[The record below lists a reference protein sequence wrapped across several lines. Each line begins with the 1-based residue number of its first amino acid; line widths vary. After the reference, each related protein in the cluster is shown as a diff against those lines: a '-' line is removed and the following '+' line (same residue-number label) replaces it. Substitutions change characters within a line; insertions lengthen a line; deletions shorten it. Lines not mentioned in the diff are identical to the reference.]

1 MSKIVWQI
9 FLSGACVC
17 SQSAAYAQKGVKPPP
32 APIFTSNGQLQ
43 YTPDSLGNRIPDFSY
58 CGYAAGEQV
67 IPMAAVKVVVPVSD
81 GDATGRIQSAINYVS
96 RLPMG
101 KDGLRGAVLLEK
113 GTYSVSGSLV
123 LNVSGVVLRGQGF
136 GEEGTKLVGAGLDRH
151 TLIRIQGQHDLA
163 MKAAVNVTDRY
174 VPVNARTL
182 QVAAGHGFKAGD
194 EVMITR
200 PSTAAW
206 IDVLG
211 TDHFGGGITSLGW
224 KPGQRDLQWYRKVVS
239 VKGDV
244 LEFDA
249 PLTTALDQQ
258 YGGATV
264 ASFTWPNRITQC
276 GVEGIQL
283 ISDYDKNNV
292 KDEAHRWMAITLD
305 DVQDAWVRQVVFKHF
320 AGSAVAVY
328 DGASRITVE
337 DCQSLQPVSEIGG
350 ERRNTF
356 FTTGQQVLFQRCYAE
371 YGMHDFATGF
381 CAAGP
386 TAFVQCE
393 SKLPYSFS
401 GGIDSWAAGVLFDV
415 VNVDGQAIS
424 YLNRGQDGQGAGWN
438 VANGVLWNCSAARID
453 CYKPP
458 TANNWA
464 LGSWSQ
470 FAGDG
475 YWGESNNSI
484 QPRSLYYGQLKRRIG
499 AAVDARVQVMP
510 VESEAS
516 SSPTVAVAQQ
526 LTQQSVAPART
537 LSAFISEAA
546 ARQPLAVTTAGVI
559 NVNELRTAHTP
570 TITYY
575 DPLVVRQGKLVRGER
590 LVAGLRNEQ
599 PWWNGSARRYALGKM
614 KPAISRYVPGKTGL
628 GLTDDLDQMTD
639 SMKLAH
645 VLVFDHNYGL
655 WYERRRD
662 DHERIRRMDGDVWA
676 PYYEL
681 PFARSGGN
689 ETAWD
694 GLSKYD
700 LTKYNPWYWNRL
712 QQFARLADQ
721 KGLVL
726 VQQHYFQHNII
737 EAGAHYADFP
747 WRPANN
753 INNTGFPEPVP
764 YAGDK
769 RIFMAEQFYDTTHPV
784 RRALHKAFIRQSL
797 NNFANNSGVIH
808 QISAEYTGP
817 LHFVQFWLD
826 EIAAW
831 ERETGKHP
839 LISLST
845 TKDVQDA
852 ILADP
857 IRAAVVDLIDICYWH
872 YQADGSAYAPQGGQQ
887 LAPRQHARLLK
898 PKATSPE
905 QVYRAVLEYR
915 TKYPNKAVVYSGDA
929 YDRNAWAVLMAGG
942 SMPALV
948 LEDKEALQAI
958 TTMQPVTATQQPA
971 RQWMLFNQQTGYVV
985 QDLAKDKGSVELVP
999 EAGSYT
1005 VNWINALNGEVKRTK
1020 DTVKGGKSISI
1031 TKPDRGNWV
1040 LWLKKK

>member
-9 FLSGACVC
+9 LLTGVC
-17 SQSAAYAQKGVKPPP
+17 LFTEQAAYAQKGVKPPP

-58 CGYAAGEQV
+58 SGYAAGERT
-67 IPMAAVKVVVPVSD
+67 IPMAPVKITVPVGA
-81 GDATGRIQSAINYVS
+81 GDATARLQAAIDYVS
-96 RLPMG
+96 QLPADQ
-101 KDGLRGAVLLEK
+101 DGIRGAVLLEK
-113 GTYSVSGSLV
+113 GRYTVSGSL
-123 LNVSGVVLRGQGF
+123 LLHTSGVVLRGQGF
-136 GEEGTKLVGAGLDRH
+136 GEGGTTLVGAGVDRA
-151 TLIRIQGQHDLA
+151 TLIHIAGKNNIALRP
-163 MKAAVNVTDRY
+163 AVAVTDPY
-174 VPVNARTL
+174 VPVNAMVVK
-182 QVAAGHGFKAGD
+182 VAAGHGLKAGD

-200 PSTAAW
+200 PSTKEW
-206 IDVLG
+206 INVLG

-239 VKGDV
+239 VNGDAIT
-244 LEFDA
+244 LDA

-264 ASFTWPNRITQC
+264 ATFQWSGRISQC
-276 GVEGIQL
+276 GIEGIQL
-283 ISDYDKNNV
+283 ISDYDKSNP
-292 KDEAHRWMAITLD
+292 KDEAHRWMAITMD

-320 AGSAVAVY
+320 AGSAVALY
-328 DGASRITVE
+328 DGAARITVE
-337 DCQSLQPVSEIGG
+337 DCKSLQPVSEMGG

-356 FTTGQQVLFQRCYAE
+356 FTEGQQTLFQRCYAE

-386 TAFVQCE
+386 NAFVQCE
-393 SKLPYSFS
+393 SKLPHGFS

-458 TANNWA
+458 TANNWS

-470 FAGDG
+470 FAGNG

-484 QPRSLYYGQLKRRIG
+484 QPRSLYYGQLKQRLG
-499 AAVDARVQVMP
+499 ASVDARVQVMP
-510 VESEAS
+510 MESEAS

-526 LTQQSVAPART
+526 LTKQAIAPAKT
-537 LSAFISEAA
+537 LSDFIDEAA
-546 ARQPLAVTTAGVI
+546 ARQPLTIAANGAKTIGAVGIKALPAPVYS
-559 NVNELRTAHTP
+559 A
-570 TITYY
+570 
-575 DPLVVRQGKLVRGER
+575 PLQVENGKLVRGHQ
-590 LVAGLRNEQ
+590 LVIGFRTEQ
-599 PWWNGSARRYALGKM
+599 PWWNGSARRYALDKM
-614 KPAISRYVPGKTGL
+614 KPAVSRYVPGRTGQ
-628 GLTDDLDQMTD
+628 GLTDDLEAMTD
-639 SMKLAH
+639 SMKAKH
-645 VLVFDHNYGL
+645 VLAFDHNYGL

-676 PYYEL
+676 PFYEL
-681 PFARSGGN
+681 PFARSGGT
-689 ETAWD
+689 EAAWD

-700 LTKYNPWYWNRL
+700 LTQYNTWYWSRL
-712 QQFARLADQ
+712 QQFATLADQ
-721 KGLVL
+721 KGLIL

-797 NNFANNSGVIH
+797 NNFTGNNGVIH

-831 ERETGKHP
+831 KRETGKHP

-857 IRAAVVDLIDICYWH
+857 IRAAVVDIIDISYWH
-872 YQADGSAYAPQGGQQ
+872 YQADGSVYAPEGGQQ

-915 TKYPNKAVVYSGDA
+915 RQYPNKAVVYSGDA
-929 YDRNAWAVLMAGG
+929 YDRHAWAVLMAGG

-948 LEDKEALQAI
+948 VDNAAALQAI
-958 TTMQPVTATQQPA
+958 ASMQPVAATEQPA
-971 RQWMLFNQQTGYVV
+971 KQWVLHSAQAGYLI
-985 QDLAKDKGSVELVP
+985 QDLAKDKGSVDASP
-999 EAGSYT
+999 EAGSYR
-1005 VNWINALNGEVKRTK
+1005 VAWINATSGAVNVTK
-1020 DTVKGGKSISI
+1020 ESVKGGKSISI
-1031 TKPDRGNWV
+1031 SKPNRGNWI
-1040 LWLKKK
+1040 LWLQKK